1 MKDPWHEREYATQ
14 CDDLLGQPQY
24 AVKRFGGSGH
34 DSYDMLDTSLAS
46 RPTCAFGV
54 DPELILCYKRFSVI
68 RRNELPSTYVLETIA
83 MFGRKK
89 GRDFPPIEVD
99 GEGELRACFRTS
111 IGDVIVHLF
120 EVKAPRTVANF
131 VGLAHGKIEWED
143 PNNGK
148 TTSRPL
154 YNSTVFHRVIPSFM
168 IQGGDPLGQGT
179 GGPGYRFTD
188 EFHATLRHHKPG
200 VVSMANNG
208 VNTNGSQ
215 FFITE
220 VATPWLDNKHSV
232 FGEVIGG
239 MDVVK
244 AIARVP
250 TNPVNNRPQE
260 DVVLETVTVYR
271 GDTPP
276 E

>member
-1 MKDPWHEREYATQ
+1 
-14 CDDLLGQPQY
+14 
-24 AVKRFGGSGH
+24 
-34 DSYDMLDTSLAS
+34 
-46 RPTCAFGV
+46 
-54 DPELILCYKRFSVI
+54 
-68 RRNELPSTYVLETIA
+68 

-89 GRDFPPIEVD
+89 GPDFPPIEVE
-99 GEGELRACFRTS
+99 GEGELRARFRTS
-111 IGDVIVHLF
+111 VGDILVHLY
-120 EVKAPRTVANF
+120 EEKAPRTVANF
-131 VGLAHGKIEWED
+131 VALANGKIEWED
-143 PNNGK
+143 PNNGE

-154 YNSTVFHRVIPSFM
+154 YDNTVFHRVIPNFM

-179 GGPGYRFTD
+179 GGPGYRFHD

-200 VVSMANNG
+200 VLSMANSGPNS
-208 VNTNGSQ
+208 NGSQ

-232 FGEVIGG
+232 FGEVIET

-244 AIARVP
+244 AIGKIA
-250 TNPVNNRPQE
+250 TNPVNNRPQT
-260 DVVLETVTVYR
+260 DVVLESVTIYR

>member
-1 MKDPWHEREYATQ
+1 
-14 CDDLLGQPQY
+14 
-24 AVKRFGGSGH
+24 
-34 DSYDMLDTSLAS
+34 
-46 RPTCAFGV
+46 
-54 DPELILCYKRFSVI
+54 
-68 RRNELPSTYVLETIA
+68 
-83 MFGRKK
+83 MFGRKR
-89 GRDFPPIEVD
+89 GPDFPPIEVEGD
-99 GEGELRACFRTS
+99 GELRARFRTS
-111 IGDVIVHLF
+111 IGDVFVHLF
-120 EVKAPRTVANF
+120 EAKAPRTVANF
-131 VGLAHGKIEWED
+131 VGLVHGKIEWED
-143 PNNGK
+143 PNNGEK
-148 TTSRPL
+148 TSRPL

-200 VVSMANNG
+200 VLSMANQG

-232 FGEVIGG
+232 FGEVIDG

-260 DVVLETVTVYR
+260 DVVLQTITVYR

>member
-1 MKDPWHEREYATQ
+1 
-14 CDDLLGQPQY
+14 
-24 AVKRFGGSGH
+24 
-34 DSYDMLDTSLAS
+34 
-46 RPTCAFGV
+46 
-54 DPELILCYKRFSVI
+54 
-68 RRNELPSTYVLETIA
+68 

-89 GRDFPPIEVD
+89 GPDFPPIEVE
-99 GEGELRACFRTS
+99 GEGELRARFRTT
-111 IGDVIVHLF
+111 IGDVHVHLH

-131 VGLAHGKIEWED
+131 VGLANGLIEWED
-143 PNNGK
+143 PNNGE

-154 YNSTVFHRVIPSFM
+154 YDKTVFHRVIPSFM

-200 VVSMANNG
+200 VVSMANSG
-208 VNTNGSQ
+208 PHSNGSQ

-232 FGEVIGG
+232 FAEVIDG

-260 DVVLETVTVYR
+260 DVILENITVYR
-271 GDTPP
+271 GDAPT